1 MNWSSSDQRDDAF
14 AKLAQAKANPSFVDQ
29 DRVMGTEYDTATTI
43 SRVVGGAVSTLGVGG
58 SLLVSSVAFTPLVTA
73 LPMVQALILM
83 GMYMFLPL
91 IAFLSGFDL
100 RVMFYGAVAI
110 FTVKLWAAMWFI
122 AQWIDAR
129 LIAGMY
135 PGSQGNVFLQEIT
148 HLASGTV
155 PQGYKRMILNVLLLA
170 LFIGL
175 PLIWTAMMGW
185 IGVNLGTALD
195 RLYAVLCGT

>member
-1 MNWSSSDQRDDAF
+1 
-14 AKLAQAKANPSFVDQ
+14 
-29 DRVMGTEYDTATTI
+29 MGTEYDTATTI
-43 SRVVGGAVSTLGVGG
+43 SRVVGGAVSTLEVGG

-122 AQWIDAR
+122 APWIDAR

-135 PGSQGNVFLQEIT
+135 PGSQGNVFLQETT
-148 HLASGTV
+148 HLARGTV

-175 PLIWTAMMGW
+175 PVIWTAMMSW
-185 IGVNLGTALD
+185 IGVSLGAGLGKMMQTAD
-195 RLYAVLCGT
+195 EGAKSSARTSTSFASKGRIK